1 MSLVVLGLHHRSA
14 PLELLER
21 TTVAPDRLPKVL
33 AGLVG
38 REDVREAVVLSTC
51 NRTEVYASVERFH
64 PGVGDL
70 RDAISELAYTA
81 PEDLSDHVYT
91 FHDTAAVAHL
101 FTVAAGLDSA
111 LLGESEI
118 LGQVRRAWEVAADEG
133 ASGPTLNQ
141 LFRHAVE
148 VGKRVRHET
157 GIGRRLTS
165 LSSAAV
171 ALAGERLGG
180 LDGRTVLVVGAGAMG
195 ERIAKAA
202 TAKGARAVI
211 ANRTVERARVVAD
224 EVGGTAIGLA
234 SMPSALAEVD
244 AVLTST
250 GSTTPLIERADVE
263 AAVAGRQTPLLVV
276 DVAVPRDVDPA
287 VSTLAGVTLL
297 DMDDLR
303 ASVDA
308 GLAARR
314 REVGRARDLIDEEV
328 ARYRDA
334 ATARSAAPLVV
345 ALRQRAEELRAAE
358 VARLARHLGPA
369 ERDALD
375 ALSRS
380 LVAKLLHDPT
390 VRLKEAGGTARGER
404 LAEAVRELFDLDE

>member
-33 AGLVG
+33 GDLVG
-38 REDVREAVVLSTC
+38 REDVREAVVVSTC

-64 PGVGDL
+64 PGVGAI
-70 RDAISELAYTA
+70 RDGLSELAYVA
-81 PEDLSDHVYT
+81 PEDLSDHVFTY
-91 FHDTAAVAHL
+91 HDTAAVAHL

-111 LLGESEI
+111 LLGESEV
-118 LGQVRRAWEVAADEG
+118 LGQVRRAWEVAAAEG
-133 ASGPTLNQ
+133 ACGPTLNA

-157 GIGRRLTS
+157 GIGRNLTS

-171 ALAGERLGG
+171 AMAGERLGG
-180 LDGRTVLVVGAGAMG
+180 LSGRRTLVVGAGSMG
-195 ERIAKAA
+195 ERIATVASSRGA
-202 TAKGARAVI
+202 HVVVANRTEDRARAV
-211 ANRTVERARVVAD
+211 AAQ
-224 EVGGTAIGLA
+224 VGGRAISLFQLPA
-234 SMPSALAEVD
+234 ALAEVD
-244 AVLTST
+244 VVLTST
-250 GSTTPLIERADVE
+250 GSP
-263 AAVAGRQTPLLVV
+263 TPLLERSELEPVVARRRAPLLIV
-276 DVAVPRDVDPA
+276 DVAVPRDVDPG
-287 VSTLAGVTLL
+287 VGELDGVTLL

-314 REVGRARDLIDEEV
+314 SEVGRARDLIDDEV
-328 ARYRDA
+328 GRYRDLA
-334 ATARSAAPLVV
+334 IARSAAPLVV
-345 ALRQRAEELRAAE
+345 AMRQKAEEVRAAE
-358 VARLARHLGPA
+358 VARLSRALGPA
-369 ERDALD
+369 ERETLD

-404 LAEAVRELFDLDE
+404 LAEAVRELFDLDQ

>member
-21 TTVAPDRLPKVL
+21 TTVAAERLPKVL

-64 PGVGDL
+64 PGVGEL

-81 PEDLSDHVYT
+81 PEDLADHVYT
-91 FHDTAAVAHL
+91 YHDTAAVAHL

-118 LGQVRRAWEVAADEG
+118 LGQVRRAWEVAALEG

-148 VGKRVRHET
+148 VGKRVRHQT

-202 TAKGARAVI
+202 TVKGARAVI

-224 EVGGTAIGLA
+224 EVGGAAIGLA
-234 SMPSALAEVD
+234 SMLSALAEVD

-250 GSTTPLIERADVE
+250 GSSTPLIERADLE
-263 AAVAGRQTPLLVV
+263 A
-276 DVAVPRDVDPA
+276 AVPRDVDPA

-328 ARYRDA
+328 SRYRDA

-345 ALRQRAEELRAAE
+345 ALRQRAEEVRAAE
-358 VARLARHLGPA
+358 VARLARNLGPA
-369 ERDALD
+369 EREALD
-375 ALSRS
+375 ALSRG
-380 LVAKLLHDPT
+380 LVAKLLHEPT

-404 LAEAVRELFDLDE
+404 LAEATRELFDLDE

>member
-21 TTVAPDRLPKVL
+21 TTVAAERLPKVL

-81 PEDLSDHVYT
+81 PEELADHVYT
-91 FHDTAAVAHL
+91 YHDTAAVAHL

-118 LGQVRRAWEVAADEG
+118 LGQVRRAWEVAALEG

-148 VGKRVRHET
+148 VGKRVRHQT

-180 LDGRTVLVVGAGAMG
+180 LAGRRALVLGAGAMG
-195 ERIAKAA
+195 ERIATVAA
-202 TAKGARAVI
+202 ARGASVVV
-211 ANRTVERARVVAD
+211 ANRTLDRALAVAARVGGQA
-224 EVGGTAIGLA
+224 VGLLELPT
-234 SMPSALAEVD
+234 ALAEVD
-244 AVLTST
+244 VVLTST
-250 GSTTPLIERADVE
+250 GAPTVLVERAELEPV
-263 AAVAGRQTPLLVV
+263 VARRTEPLLVV

-287 VSTLAGVTLL
+287 VGSLPGVTLL

-328 ARYRDA
+328 ARFRDTA
-334 ATARSAAPLVV
+334 SARSAAPLVV
-345 ALRQRAEELRAAE
+345 ALRRRAEEVRAAE
-358 VARLARHLGPA
+358 VARLGRNLSPA
-369 ERDALD
+369 EQEALE

-380 LVAKLLHDPT
+380 LVAKLLHEPT
-390 VRLKEAGGTARGER
+390 VRLKEAVGSARGER
-404 LAEAVRELFDLDE
+404 LAEATRD